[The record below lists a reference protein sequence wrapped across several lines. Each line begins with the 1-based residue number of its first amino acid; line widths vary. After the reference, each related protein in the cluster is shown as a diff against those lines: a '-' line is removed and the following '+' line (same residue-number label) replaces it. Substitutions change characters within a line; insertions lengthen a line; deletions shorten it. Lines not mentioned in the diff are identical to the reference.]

1 MTRVFWA
8 QGDEDPD
15 AQPSDDP
22 GYPRTLRTRFY
33 PDTYP
38 DTPQVLV
45 FTLNPRYYGL
55 PQRMRHHHIRYRR
68 KWAKR

>member
-8 QGDEDPD
+8 QSDEDPD

-22 GYPRTLRTRFY
+22 GYPRTLTGFY

-45 FTLNPRYYGL
+45 FTLNPAYYDL